1 MHKTTNK
8 LNSICKCFTPKQ
20 QQQQE
25 QQLIQKT
32 KIKKTVDKV
41 HQKQKRKEN
50 MRTNKNAKLINK
62 PNNIHK
68 SKQQK
73 QRIAYTPCDWLAG
86 TAKQIG
92 LLVN

>member
-1 MHKTTNK
+1 MHKSTNK

-25 QQLIQKT
+25 QQLKQKHN
-32 KIKKTVDKV
+32 KNKKQPVDKV

-62 PNNIHK
+62 PNNNIQIEATEAAHCVYAMWPNK
-68 SKQQK
+68 L
-73 QRIAYTPCDWLAG
+73 AY
-86 TAKQIG
+86 
-92 LLVN
+92 